1 MILYS
6 VLDESRTHDLSLRR
20 RTLYPTE
27 LRRHP
32 NDFNISLS
40 KTRRILYNI
49 ISFLEERSM
58 VKKVGLLVLF
68 GLAFV
73 VCILGNFPWY
83 TKVLAGLTMLV
94 SFIIVLTT
102 DSNDLK

>member
-1 MILYS
+1 
-6 VLDESRTHDLSLRR
+6 
-20 RTLYPTE
+20 
-27 LRRHP
+27 
-32 NDFNISLS
+32 
-40 KTRRILYNI
+40 
-49 ISFLEERSM
+49 M

-83 TKVLAGLTMLV
+83 TKILAGLTMLV

-102 DSNDLK
+102 DFRDLK